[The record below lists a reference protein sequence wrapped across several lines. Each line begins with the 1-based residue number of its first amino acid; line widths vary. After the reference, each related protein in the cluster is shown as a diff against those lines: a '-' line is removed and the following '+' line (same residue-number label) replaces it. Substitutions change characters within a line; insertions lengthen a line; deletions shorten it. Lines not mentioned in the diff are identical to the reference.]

1 MGLSAIGE
9 FTQNVVQS
17 YVKENMMFQP
27 LNYGIWGLSNETTP
41 SGYTAWTINMVK
53 AALLLGMSKQM
64 EMGLPVRK
72 ESIPVHAY
80 SDHDTLET
88 SIKNTVLTCVSPAP

>member
-41 SGYTAWTINMVK
+41 SGYTA
-53 AALLLGMSKQM
+53 
-64 EMGLPVRK
+64 
-72 ESIPVHAY
+72 
-80 SDHDTLET
+80 
-88 SIKNTVLTCVSPAP
+88 